1 MAAIV
6 LLLAMGAVAGVG
18 FLDGGTSTT
27 LPSPGPTIVLWSGA
41 ASGTGAA
48 GTGGV
53 VAGVD
58 APAPASTTASTTT
71 STAASPD
78 AVPVSAAAVQS
89 LPARLPILMYHYVD
103 DEPPPAGP
111 YADGLT
117 VRTPDFREE
126 MAYLAEN
133 GYRTVLLE
141 DVAAALQGGPAL
153 PAGKLVSLT
162 FDDGGLDNYT
172 VALPILREHGF
183 VATFFVISGKVGG
196 EGMMTWEQLKE
207 MRAAGMSIQSHTR
220 SHPDLTG
227 LSAEALRAQLVGSK
241 ADIEE
246 KAGGSVRV
254 LCYPSGSYDESVMEA
269 ARSAGYTLAVTT
281 KAGKDLDPAAALEL
295 PRMRIPA
302 FMSIGSFAKA
312 VQ

>member
-1 MAAIV
+1 M
-6 LLLAMGAVAGVG
+6 LLLAVGIVAGVAV
-18 FLDGGTSTT
+18 LDAG
-27 LPSPGPTIVLWSGA
+27 PHAAVRSPGPTIVLWSGA

-48 GTGGV
+48 GPDGV

-58 APAPASTTASTTT
+58 VPAAASTTT
-71 STAASPD
+71 STTTSTSVPSD

-141 DVAAALQGGPAL
+141 DVAAALQGGQSL
-153 PAGKLVSLT
+153 PAGRLVALT

-172 VALPILREHGF
+172 VAFPILREHGF
-183 VATFFVISGKVGG
+183 VATFFVVSGRVGA
-196 EGMMTWEQLKE
+196 EGSMTVEQLKE
-207 MRAAGMSIQSHTR
+207 MRSAGMSIQSHTR

-227 LSAEALRAQLVGSK
+227 LGADALRAQLVGSK

-246 KAGGSVRV
+246 KVGGSVRV
-254 LCYPSGSYDESVMEA
+254 LCYPAGSYDKSVVEA

-281 KAGKDLDPAAALEL
+281 KSGKDLDPASALEL

-302 FMSIGSFAKA
+302 FMSISSFAKA

>member
-18 FLDGGTSTT
+18 FLDSGTSTT
-27 LPSPGPTIVLWSGA
+27 LPSPGPTIVLWS
-41 ASGTGAA
+41 
-48 GTGGV
+48 
-53 VAGVD
+53 
-58 APAPASTTASTTT
+58 
-71 STAASPD
+71 D
-78 AVPVSAAAVQS
+78 AVPVSAAAVES
-89 LPARLPILMYHYVD
+89 LPAHLPILMYNYVD
-103 DEPPPAGP
+103 AEPPPAGA

-141 DVAAALQGGPAL
+141 DVAAALRGGQAL
-153 PAGKLVSLT
+153 PAGRLVALT

-172 VALPILREHGF
+172 VAFPILRQHGF

-196 EGMMTWEQLKE
+196 EGIMTWEQLKE
-207 MRAAGMSIQSHTR
+207 MRSAGMSIQSHTR

-227 LSAEALRAQLVGSK
+227 LSAEALRAQLAGSK
-241 ADIEE
+241 TDIEGQL
-246 KAGGSVRV
+246 GGSVRV
-254 LCYPSGSYDESVMEA
+254 LCYPSGAYDEPVMEA

-281 KAGKDLDPAAALEL
+281 KPGKDLDPASALEL
-295 PRMRIPA
+295 PRVRIPA

-312 VQ
+312 VE

>member
-1 MAAIV
+1 M
-6 LLLAMGAVAGVG
+6 LLLAVGVVAGVAV
-18 FLDGGTSTT
+18 LDAG
-27 LPSPGPTIVLWSGA
+27 LHAAVRSPGPTIVLWSGSA
-41 ASGTGAA
+41 TDAGAV
-48 GTGGV
+48 GPGDV
-53 VAGVD
+53 VTGVD
-58 APAPASTTASTTT
+58 APAPASNTTSTTT
-71 STAASPD
+71 PTAASSD
-78 AVPVSAAAVQS
+78 SVPVSAAAVQS
-89 LPARLPILMYHYVD
+89 LPSRLPILMYHYVD

-141 DVAAALQGGPAL
+141 DVATALQGGKSL
-153 PAGKLVSLT
+153 PAGKLVALT

-172 VALPILREHGF
+172 VAFPILREHGF
-183 VATFFVISGKVGG
+183 VATFFVVSERMGG
-196 EGMMTWEQLKE
+196 EGSMTLEQLKE

-227 LSAEALRAQLVGSK
+227 LSADALRAQLVGSK

-246 KAGGSVRV
+246 KVGGSVRV
-254 LCYPSGSYDESVMEA
+254 LCYPAGSYDESVVEA

-281 KAGKDLDPAAALEL
+281 KTGKDLDPSAALEL